1 MTGDA
6 PANTTL
12 KLENHNR
19 TLEVQELPL
28 ERNTALWIQVSSE
41 YILFHQEIYLDRD
54 EVKRLADTL
63 NKWLKESEDG
73 E

>member
-41 YILFHQEIYLDRD
+41 YILFHQGIYLDRD

>member
-6 PANTTL
+6 PSVTTL

-19 TLEVQELPL
+19 TLEIQELPL
-28 ERNTALWIQVSSE
+28 ERDTALWIQISSE
-41 YILFHQEIYLDRD
+41 HVLFYHGIYLNRD

-63 NKWLKESEDG
+63 NKWLKESEG
-73 E
+73 KE